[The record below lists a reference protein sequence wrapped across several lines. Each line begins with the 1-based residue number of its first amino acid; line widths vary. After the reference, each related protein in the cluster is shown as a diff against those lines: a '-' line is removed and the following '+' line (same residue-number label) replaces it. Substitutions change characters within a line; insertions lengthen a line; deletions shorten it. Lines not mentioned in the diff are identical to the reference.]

1 LRKAFVLVNSY
12 VGSETELQSELRRVD
27 GVVAV
32 YQVYGLFDL
41 VVEVEAESDQRLKE
55 VVFSKIRPLKRVK
68 STITLAAV

>member
-1 LRKAFVLVNSY
+1 LRKAFVLVNSDI
-12 VGSETELQSELRRVD
+12 GSEDELQSDLRRIA

-41 VVEVEAESDQRLKE
+41 VVEVEADSDQKLKE
-55 VVFSKIRPLKRVK
+55 LVFSRIRALKRVK